1 MIAPRI
7 RHHGFVDFDICWQE
21 MRSFTESRKTTTPDE
36 IWLLQHPAIYTLGLN
51 GDPRHLIHQ
60 TNIPLIRT
68 DRGGQ
73 ITWHGPGQLIAYI
86 LMDLRRINRG
96 IRSTVNCL
104 EGAIINLLAGYGIAG
119 RAQADAPGVYV
130 DARKIASI
138 GLRVSRGCTYHG
150 LSLNIN
156 PDLSYFS
163 AINPCG
169 RAGLGVTSLKSLGI
183 ESDSSAVA
191 PALATALIKSFYD
204 SKFETALSTFNR
216 HQ

>member
-7 RHHGFVDFDICWQE
+7 RNLGLIDFDICWQQ
-21 MRSFTESRKTTTPDE
+21 MKSFTESRNATTPDE

-51 GDPRHLIHQ
+51 GDP
-60 TNIPLIRT
+60 NNLIRPTNTPIIKT

-86 LMDLRRINRG
+86 LLDLRRMNRG
-96 IRSTVNCL
+96 IKSTINCL
-104 EGAIINLLAGYGIAG
+104 EAAAIDFLASYGITG
-119 RAQADAPGVYV
+119 ISRVNAPGVYV
-130 DARKIASI
+130 DDSKIVSI

-150 LSLNIN
+150 LSLNVN

-169 RAGLGVTSLKSLGI
+169 YTGLTVTSLQALEI
-183 ESDSSAVA
+183 ETGASALA

-204 SKFETALSTFNR
+204 YKS
-216 HQ
+216 